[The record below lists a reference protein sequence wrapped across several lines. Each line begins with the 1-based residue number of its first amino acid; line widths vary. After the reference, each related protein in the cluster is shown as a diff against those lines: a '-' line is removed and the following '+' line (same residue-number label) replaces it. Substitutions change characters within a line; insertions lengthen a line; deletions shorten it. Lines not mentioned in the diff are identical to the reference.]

1 MHCLGGLEHKTT
13 HFCRQILQNY
23 PERAHSFADNFEASV
38 FALSQCTVPAC
49 HPSPPTLQAKT
60 LLWTTLK
67 SVLTRGRKYFQKRGK
82 KWRNVHGKTLRS
94 LPRLFLKRAH
104 RRCCCRRQIVG
115 WVLAS
120 SLDVWRETGRA
131 QTLNLTHCLG
141 KAGLSYQNM
150 ER

>member
-13 HFCRQILQNY
+13 HFRRQILQNY

-49 HPSPPTLQAKT
+49 YPSPPTLQSKT

-67 SVLTRGRKYFQKRGK
+67 SVLTRGRKYFQKRRK

-104 RRCCCRRQIVG
+104 RRCCCWRSRLHLYVTFLC
-115 WVLAS
+115 VLSAEYIIGVCTPHKHS
-120 SLDVWRETGRA
+120 GEL
-131 QTLNLTHCLG
+131 
-141 KAGLSYQNM
+141 
-150 ER
+150 